1 MRSCA
6 LACATVLLAVPASA
20 QDLGLAVD
28 LLPGHPVYHEIV
40 GEAGVVMAIAITPG
54 QGKTDL
60 KGHCEELR
68 VAAGLQ
74 RERGEG
80 LPLEV
85 IFVVPYKGMAIEG
98 YYLPADGAPGKE
110 ELVPGI
116 GIAREALDGIV
127 ARAGIP
133 GRVLGERDV
142 EHEVSCELGEPA
154 WLLHW
159 EDVRL
164 IGGEEP
170 DTVIDRAHRRFAAVH
185 RSVVDHATGT
195 APQGGG
201 FPLVRR
207 EPSGASP
214 VAMGAPAL

>member
-6 LACATVLLAVPASA
+6 LACAAVLVAVPTSA
-20 QDLGLAVD
+20 QDLGLVVD
-28 LLPGHPVYHEIV
+28 LLPGHPVYHESAR
-40 GEAGVVMAIAITPG
+40 EAGVVMAIAITPG
-54 QGKTDL
+54 QGTATDL
-60 KGHCEELR
+60 KGLCEELR

-74 RERGEG
+74 RERGER

-98 YYLPADGAPGKE
+98 YYLPADGTPGTE
-110 ELVPGI
+110 ALVRGS

-133 GRVLGERDV
+133 SRVLDEGDV
-142 EHEVSCELGEPA
+142 EHEVSCELSEPA
-154 WLLHW
+154 WLLRW

-170 DTVIDRAHRRFAAVH
+170 DAVIDRAHRRFAAVH
-185 RSVVDHATGT
+185 RSVVDQATGT
-195 APQGGG
+195 APQVGISSSFGAHH
-201 FPLVRR
+201 LAHR
-207 EPSGASP
+207 PSP
-214 VAMGAPAL
+214 